1 MDINFQYPLWYLL
14 FCLIF
19 AVIFTGVLYYKDTT
33 FSEQKPILRKSLVA
47 LRFLSLFIIAALLLS
62 PFLKSIVT
70 ETKKPVVVI
79 AQDQSESIKAGMSEE
94 QIKNYQ
100 TNLEGLQAKLTS
112 KYDVKNVSF
121 GSEVNEGIN
130 FKFNEKSTNIAKVIK
145 ESYDLYNTQNLGAI
159 IVASDGIYNEGTHPM
174 YAAEKNT
181 APIYTIALGDTI
193 PKKDLV
199 LKKVLSNNIAYLG
212 DKFSIQVDVAA
223 KNCGGQNSNLTVSK
237 VNGKERKAINTFP
250 ISISGN
256 DFFTTKEIILNADAV
271 GVQRYLISLS
281 GVNGEATTLNN
292 SKEIFIDVLDARQ
305 KIALLYNSPH
315 PDISALNQALSG
327 NKNFQVTATQVND
340 PNIKISDYDLVVLH
354 QIPAK
359 TGDASV
365 LLRQIMDKK
374 IPHWFILCGQSDIT
388 KLASYQSLTTI
399 ISNGQSSNDVTGK
412 FSGNFNHFTL
422 NERLLQEISNY
433 PPLVSPFGDYKS
445 GANGQVLFYQ
455 KIGKVDTKFPLWTIG
470 EYSGL
475 RQAVLSAEGIWKWRM
490 FDYLQHKSHDQIDEL
505 VNKTVQ
511 YLTVKEDKRK
521 FRTNVVKNIFKE
533 NETIDF
539 TAELYNDNYELI
551 NDADV
556 ALTVTNQDK
565 KDFVFTFNK
574 QGKSYVLNI
583 GQFPVGEYSYKGS
596 VKQNGTTLTHAGQFS
611 VQPVQQELFE
621 TTADHSVLRALSQ
634 KYDGI
639 TVHANELDKIVNN
652 IEEKGVVKPTIY
664 TTNKTRSVINLKWLF
679 GSLIVLLGLEWFLRR
694 YFGSY

>member
-100 TNLEGLQAKLTS
+100 TNLEGLQAKLAS

-121 GSEVNEGIN
+121 GSEVNEGID

-281 GVNGEATTLNN
+281 G
-292 SKEIFIDVLDARQ
+292 
-305 KIALLYNSPH
+305 
-315 PDISALNQALSG
+315 
-327 NKNFQVTATQVND
+327 
-340 PNIKISDYDLVVLH
+340 
-354 QIPAK
+354 
-359 TGDASV
+359 
-365 LLRQIMDKK
+365 
-374 IPHWFILCGQSDIT
+374 
-388 KLASYQSLTTI
+388 
-399 ISNGQSSNDVTGK
+399 
-412 FSGNFNHFTL
+412 
-422 NERLLQEISNY
+422 
-433 PPLVSPFGDYKS
+433 
-445 GANGQVLFYQ
+445 
-455 KIGKVDTKFPLWTIG
+455 
-470 EYSGL
+470 
-475 RQAVLSAEGIWKWRM
+475 
-490 FDYLQHKSHDQIDEL
+490 
-505 VNKTVQ
+505 
-511 YLTVKEDKRK
+511 
-521 FRTNVVKNIFKE
+521 
-533 NETIDF
+533 
-539 TAELYNDNYELI
+539 
-551 NDADV
+551 
-556 ALTVTNQDK
+556 
-565 KDFVFTFNK
+565 
-574 QGKSYVLNI
+574 
-583 GQFPVGEYSYKGS
+583 
-596 VKQNGTTLTHAGQFS
+596 
-611 VQPVQQELFE
+611 
-621 TTADHSVLRALSQ
+621 
-634 KYDGI
+634 
-639 TVHANELDKIVNN
+639 
-652 IEEKGVVKPTIY
+652 
-664 TTNKTRSVINLKWLF
+664 
-679 GSLIVLLGLEWFLRR
+679 
-694 YFGSY
+694 